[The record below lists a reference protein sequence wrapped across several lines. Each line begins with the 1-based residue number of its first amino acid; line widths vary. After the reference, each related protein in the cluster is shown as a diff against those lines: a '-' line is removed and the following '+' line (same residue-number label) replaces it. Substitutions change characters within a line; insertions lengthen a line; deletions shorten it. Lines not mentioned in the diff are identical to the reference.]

1 MKQTFLLYGIG
12 FLLLCIFS
20 ISLIVIAPGPDGG
33 LLLPA
38 GIAAFVFT
46 GGFLSVLLRQI
57 KIQKKNNTMLAECKA
72 GLAQSD
78 ARIAEL
84 TAELERLRS
93 AKRQAALS
101 GPDTTALESRL
112 NRVDAMVRAAVPGET
127 QADMP
132 AQAAVPG
139 ETQAD
144 MPAQAAVPGG
154 LPPGF
159 SFDDLVKTNE
169 FISEN
174 TKKGFDISDNLSGS
188 AKAAFEI
195 SEKVQNGI
203 QTITGALS
211 DTLEFSEV
219 LYKQS
224 GQISDVI
231 EILSDISAKI
241 NLLSINASIVS
252 ARAGAH
258 GKTFEVVA
266 REIRKLADQT
276 GSSLSRIEEEI
287 RGIQRVIGELVG
299 KIRAATAEST
309 EEKSALISVVG
320 TLRGITLGVEVF
332 RAVSKLAKEKASV
345 QQELIQSVKDYC
357 GGLRRRTD
365 ALESFHADMQREIS
379 ELQDTLA
386 LIGSPRAGAMEEKDG
401 DYKPA

>member
-12 FLLLCIFS
+12 FFLLCIFS

-38 GIAAFVFT
+38 GIAIFVFT

-112 NRVDAMVRAAVPGET
+112 NRVDALVRAAVPGE
-127 QADMP
+127 A
-132 AQAAVPG
+132 
-139 ETQAD
+139 QAD

-365 ALESFHADMQREIS
+365 ALESFHADMRREIS